1 MTSETTTWEHAW
13 GIELSASYSS
23 SLNLILESNTISMG
37 VTLSYNGKDGTSS
50 TVEDKQTVEKRQSYE
65 CPARHH
71 CFLNLL
77 ANHLDGQKVPFTATV
92 RKIVG
97 STITEYE
104 EKGTLKN
111 SRHFPER
118 GLIPLYV
125 FCSLCLRVRNFI
137 NHLTLI

>member
-1 MTSETTTWEHAW
+1 
-13 GIELSASYSS
+13 
-23 SLNLILESNTISMG
+23 MG

-104 EKGTLKN
+104 EKGTSKN
-111 SRHFPER
+111 RIIFSQKNYKYEE
-118 GLIPLYV
+118 PL
-125 FCSLCLRVRNFI
+125 L
-137 NHLTLI
+137 